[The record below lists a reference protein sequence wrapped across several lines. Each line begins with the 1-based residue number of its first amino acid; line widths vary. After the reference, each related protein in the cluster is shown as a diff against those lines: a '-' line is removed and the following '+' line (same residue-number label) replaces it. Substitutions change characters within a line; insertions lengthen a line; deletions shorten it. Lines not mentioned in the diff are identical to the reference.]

1 MSTLLCN
8 VPPIKVWVHK
18 HALRDYTDQY
28 DEWTLG
34 YWVTAKSIPGRAL
47 YFETYLTEYGACYD
61 KLTIDAFRS
70 FDPDHPDKPVAADEI
85 MPIEDLQFWNGFDYG
100 ITVIEKNLLSNM
112 EMEVRPRNGKSYKG
126 KYLFTLDNYHA
137 HRNEPDLY
145 FSEMPDE
152 HKSHNIVELENG
164 YIGAYPNNRC
174 RMTDPSLSYAKLK
187 TPDFKVAT
195 RYVDVEYAP
204 NWGRLG
210 EQSEYFW
217 ETPEEK
223 DAFDHVESVQ
233 TNKEAQENPWDD
245 SLGPTM

>member
-8 VPPIKVWVHK
+8 VPPVKVWVHK
-18 HALRDYTDQY
+18 HALRDYTDQQ
-28 DEWTLG
+28 DEWTPG
-34 YWVTAKSIPGRAL
+34 YWVTVKSLPGRAL
-47 YFETYLTEYGACYD
+47 YFETYLTEYGATYD
-61 KLTIDAFRS
+61 KLTLDAFRS
-70 FDPDHPDKPVAADEI
+70 FDPDNISEDGASPKEVLFDMH
-85 MPIEDLQFWNGFDYG
+85 IEDLQFWNGFDYG
-100 ITVIEKNLLSNM
+100 ITCIEKNLLSNM
-112 EMEVRPRNGKSYKG
+112 EVEVRPRNGKSYSG

-152 HKSHNIVELENG
+152 HKSHNIIELENG

-195 RYVDVEYAP
+195 RYIDVEYAP

-210 EQSEYFW
+210 ENDSYFW
-217 ETPEEK
+217 KTPEET
-223 DAFDHVESVQ
+223 DAFEHIESVQ
-233 TNKEAQENPWDD
+233 TNKEEQENPF
-245 SLGPTM
+245 

>member
-18 HALRDYTDQY
+18 HALRDYQDQHN
-28 DEWTLG
+28 EWTPG
-34 YWVTAKSIPGRAL
+34 YWTTVKSLPGRAL
-47 YFETYLTEYGACYD
+47 YFETYLPEYGATYD
-61 KLTIDAFRS
+61 KLTLDAFRS
-70 FDPDHPDKPVAADEI
+70 FDPDNLREDKSGPKEVLFD

-100 ITVIEKNLLSNM
+100 ITCIEKNLLSNM
-112 EMEVRPRNGKSYKG
+112 EVEVRPRNGKSYKG

-152 HKSHNIVELENG
+152 HKSHNIIELENG

-174 RMTDPSLSYAKLK
+174 RMTDPSLSYSTLK

-195 RYVDVEYAP
+195 RYIDVEYAP
-204 NWGRLG
+204 SWGRLG
-210 EQSEYFW
+210 EQDDYCW

-223 DAFDHVESVQ
+223 DAFEHVEAVQ
-233 TNKEAQENPWDD
+233 TLKEEQECPF
-245 SLGPTM
+245 